1 MKNTRNPSIESVAT
15 PRAVAIGVG
24 LAVVVNIFSLA
35 AHYHI
40 GYSHL
45 TFAHIDLGLLIPFF
59 LGVLG
64 PNIILRAARPSWAL
78 RNRELLFVF
87 VLGWVGFM
95 VPTWGMS
102 NYLVGAMTTAEYF
115 ASPENQWREL
125 FFPYLPDWVTLTN
138 EQNANRNYHMG
149 IPQNVPIPWTA
160 WVVPVFWWMSFF
172 VGLLATGLCFVILM
186 RRQWANHERLS
197 YPLAQ
202 TPVVLTETNN
212 EAEAIF
218 PSIMRN
224 RMFITGAV
232 TTFSIML
239 WNTAAYW
246 TQWSSFPVD
255 ANHFINLELGQ
266 AFPAQVIRMN
276 VLTLAFSYFVNIDV
290 LFSVWVFQI
299 INTLE
304 QGFIARFGIASDSG
318 TAVPGGLVAV
328 QFVGGM
334 IAFAIWGFWIARRH
348 LRTVWKHVLG
358 NDTNLDDEDE
368 FISYR
373 AALVT
378 GACGLMYIVLW
389 LYAAGMSFPVIFVF
403 LSFLFLFYFALCRV
417 VAESGLVFLD
427 LPINAHQFTVAM
439 LGSASLS
446 PQNLTVLGVTN
457 AFSRNWK
464 TFTMIIPSHVARLKS
479 VLGIRGGVLL
489 FWAAATFAISAI
501 TAIAFTAYSGYR
513 LGGASNYYADV
524 AAGDPGFY
532 SLVVT
537 WMQNSTQ
544 ITGSEVLF
552 LLTGMGIVI
561 GMMVARHYISWWPV
575 SPIGFVVAAGGPV
588 RNAFFPVFL
597 AWLIKTILIRTGGI
611 RLYNE
616 VQPLM
621 IGIMVGYV
629 IGASIA
635 ILADILYFPGNI
647 HELQFF

>member
-1 MKNTRNPSIESVAT
+1 MKKTVDSSIESVAT
-15 PRAVAIGVG
+15 PRAVAIGVA

-35 AHYHI
+35 AHYHM
-40 GYSHL
+40 GYFHL

-64 PNIILRAARPSWAL
+64 PNIFLRAARPSWAL

-102 NYLVGAMTTAEYF
+102 NYLVGAMATADYY

-125 FFPYLPDWVTLTN
+125 FFPYLPDWAILTN
-138 EQNANRNYHMG
+138 EQNANRDYYLG
-149 IPQNVPIPWTA
+149 LPQNVSIPWTA
-160 WVVPVFWWMSFF
+160 WIVPVFWWMSFF
-172 VGLLATGLCFVILM
+172 VGLLATGICFVILM

-197 YPLAQ
+197 YPLTQ
-202 TPVVLTETNN
+202 TPVVMTETDS
-212 EAEAIF
+212 EAEFVF

-255 ANHFINLELGQ
+255 ANHFINLELGHT
-266 AFPAQVIRMN
+266 FPGQVIRMN
-276 VLTLAFSYFVNIDV
+276 ILTLAFSYFVNIDV
-290 LFSVWVFQI
+290 LFSVWFFQI

-304 QGFIARFGIASDSG
+304 QGIIARLGIVSDSG

-348 LRTVWKHVLG
+348 LLTVWQHVLG

-378 GACGLMYIVLW
+378 GACGLLYIVLW

-403 LSFLFLFYFALCRV
+403 LSLLFLFYFALCRI

-439 LGSASLS
+439 LGSGSLS
-446 PQNLTVLGVTN
+446 PQNLTVLGLTN

-464 TFTMIIPSHVARLKS
+464 TFTMIIPSHVARLRS
-479 VLGIRGGVLL
+479 VLGIRGGILF
-489 FWAAATFAISAI
+489 FWAAVTFAVSALTAI
-501 TAIAFTAYSGYR
+501 TFTAYSGYR
-513 LGGASNYYADV
+513 LGGASNFYADV

-544 ITGSEVLF
+544 ISGGEVLF
-552 LLTGMGIVI
+552 LVTGMVMVI
-561 GMMVARHYISWWPV
+561 GMIVARHYFSWWPV

-635 ILADILYFPGNI
+635 ILADMLYFPGNI